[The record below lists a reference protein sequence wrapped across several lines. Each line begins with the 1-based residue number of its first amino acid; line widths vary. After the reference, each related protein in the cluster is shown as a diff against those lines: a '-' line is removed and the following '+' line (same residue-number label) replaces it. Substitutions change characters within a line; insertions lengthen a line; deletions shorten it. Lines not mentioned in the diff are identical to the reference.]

1 MSTKTAE
8 PGPVERE
15 VRSRRILELLDE
27 VQERLTLIRRQ
38 AEDQIETA
46 AKTRKGSQHV

>member
-1 MSTKTAE
+1 MSTKVAE

-38 AEDQIETA
+38 AEDQIEKA
-46 AKTRKGSQHV
+46 NKSCNGAQHA